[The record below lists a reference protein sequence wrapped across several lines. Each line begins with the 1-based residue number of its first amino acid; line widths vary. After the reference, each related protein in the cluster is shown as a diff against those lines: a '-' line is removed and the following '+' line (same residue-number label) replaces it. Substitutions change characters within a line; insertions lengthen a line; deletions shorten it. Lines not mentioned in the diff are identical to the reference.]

1 VKGAALVL
9 VAFVFLPGSVWML
22 LAANFG
28 ALKGYLISAIAFFGF
43 MIMLSATWAFG
54 LPGTPAL
61 TGPVGKEPA
70 FVRFSGDDPV
80 ANRYSRVKAF
90 MGNASNGW
98 EAAPA
103 EAEGGGGQLSEADE
117 QLKADLDTA
126 KQAALSEFIAER
138 NKDVRDSSQELD
150 VVNTDTKVFHT
161 AQDGT
166 TLAAVV
172 ISPKEPPAN
181 SGLRKPTFSPVAVF
195 AYQDPGAP
203 ALPSYLFLAGS
214 TLLFLL
220 HVWLLALVER
230 RRPLGAVLTPQAEQ
244 RTTATRV

>member
-9 VAFVFLPGSVWML
+9 TAFVLLPGSVWML

-28 ALKGYLISAIAFFGF
+28 ALKGYLIAAIALFGF

-70 FVRFSGDDPV
+70 FVQFTGNDP
-80 ANRYSRVKAF
+80 AAARYDRVRAF

-98 EAAPA
+98 VAAPV
-103 EAEGGGGQLSEADE
+103 EAEGGAKLSEEDE
-117 QLKADLDTA
+117 KLKADLDTA
-126 KQAALSEFIAER
+126 KQAALADFIAER
-138 NKDVRDSSQELD
+138 NKDVENSSQELD
-150 VVNTDTKVFHT
+150 VVNTDAKTYYT
-161 AQDGT
+161 IQDGT
-166 TLAAVV
+166 TVAAVV

-181 SGLRKPTFSPVAVF
+181 SGLRTPSFSPVALF

-220 HVWLLALVER
+220 HVWLLSLVER
-230 RRPLGAVLTPQAEQ
+230 RRPLGVVLTPQAEQ
-244 RTTATRV
+244 RATATRP

>member
-9 VAFVFLPGSVWML
+9 IAFVFLPGSVWML

-43 MIMLSATWAFG
+43 LIMLSATWAFG

-61 TGPVGKEPA
+61 TGPVGKQPSFA
-70 FVRFSGDDPV
+70 RFTGDDPV

-103 EAEGGGGQLSEADE
+103 ETEGGGPLSEADE
-117 QLKADLDTA
+117 LLKADLDTA
-126 KQAALSEFIAER
+126 KQAALSAFIAER
-138 NKDVRDSSQELD
+138 NKGVKDSSQELD
-150 VVNTDTKVFHT
+150 VVNTDAKVFHT
-161 AQDGT
+161 TQNGT

-172 ISPKEPPAN
+172 ISPKEPPDN

-195 AYQDPGAP
+195 AYKDAGAP

-214 TLLFLL
+214 ALLFLL
-220 HVWLLALVER
+220 HVWLLSLVER
-230 RRPLGAVLTPQAEQ
+230 RRPLGAVLSPQTEQ
-244 RTTATRV
+244 RATATRA

>member
-43 MIMLSATWAFG
+43 MILLSATWAFG

-61 TGPVGKEPA
+61 TGPVGKEPS
-70 FVRFSGDDPV
+70 FVQFTADDP
-80 ANRYSRVKAF
+80 AAARYTRVRAF

-98 EAAPA
+98 EEAPA
-103 EAEGGGGQLSEADE
+103 ETEGGQQLSEEDE

-138 NKDVRDSSQELD
+138 NKDVEDSSQELD
-150 VVNTDTKVFHT
+150 VVNTDAKVFYT
-161 AQDGT
+161 IQDGT

-181 SGLRKPTFSPVAVF
+181 SGLRTPTFSPVAVF

-220 HVWLLALVER
+220 HVWLLSLVER
-230 RRPLGAVLTPQAEQ
+230 RRPLGAVLTPQTEQ
-244 RTTATRV
+244 RVTATRT